1 MSQIPRRL
9 VPLAGMHGQI
19 LVALRAGMPA
29 DSSLA
34 DARTGTRSEFHDR
47 YVALFD
53 SHFTRLFRYFDRL
66 SGEPDLAADIAQET
80 FIKLYER
87 QAMPDRPEAW
97 LISVAMNL
105 FRNTRSTGTR
115 RRLLLT
121 VERGERVYSDPPPSP
136 EQATIGKESQSR
148 VRAVIDQMP
157 ERERELLLLQAEG
170 YSYRDM
176 AVALDLNEA
185 SIGTLLAR
193 ARQLFRAAYGEAP

>member
-1 MSQIPRRL
+1 
-9 VPLAGMHGQI
+9 MHGQL

-29 DSSLA
+29 DPPRVEAL
-34 DARTGTRSEFHDR
+34 TGSRAAFHDQ

-53 SHFTRLFRYFDRL
+53 IHFTRLFRYFDRL
-66 SGEPDLAADIAQET
+66 SGEPDLAADIAQEA
-80 FIKLYER
+80 FIKLYDR

-105 FRNTRSTGTR
+105 FRNARSTGNR

-121 VERGERVYSDPPPSP
+121 RERGERVYSDPPPSP
-136 EQATIGKESQSR
+136 EQAAIGEESRSR
-148 VRAVIDQMP
+148 VRAVIDRMP

-176 AVALDLNEA
+176 ADALDLKEA

-193 ARQLFRAAYGEAP
+193 ARQMFRAVYEETP

>member
-1 MSQIPRRL
+1 
-9 VPLAGMHGQI
+9 MHGQI

-29 DSSLA
+29 DSSRPE
-34 DARTGTRSEFHDR
+34 ARTGTRADFHDR
-47 YVALFD
+47 YVVLFD
-53 SHFTRLFRYFDRL
+53 THFTRLFRYFDRL
-66 SGEPDLAADIAQET
+66 SGEPDLAADLAQEA

-105 FRNTRSTGTR
+105 FRNTRSTGAR

-121 VERGERVYSDPPPSP
+121 GERGERVYSDPPPTP
-136 EQATIGKESQSR
+136 EQSVIVRESRAR
-148 VRAVIDQMP
+148 VRTVIDGMP

-176 AVALDLNEA
+176 ADALDLNEA

-193 ARQLFRAAYGEAP
+193 ARQLFRAAYEEDP

>member
-1 MSQIPRRL
+1 
-9 VPLAGMHGQI
+9 MHGQI

-29 DSSLA
+29 DSSRA
-34 DARTGTRSEFHDR
+34 EAGMGTRADFHDW

-53 SHFTRLFRYFDRL
+53 THFTRLFRYFDRL
-66 SGEPDLAADIAQET
+66 SGEPDLAADIAQEA

-105 FRNTRSTGTR
+105 FRNTRSTGAR

-121 VERGERVYSDPPPSP
+121 GQRGERVHSDPPPTP
-136 EQATIGKESQSR
+136 EQAVIGRESQAR
-148 VRAVIDQMP
+148 VRTVIDRMP

-176 AVALDLNEA
+176 ADALDLNEA

-193 ARQLFRAAYGEAP
+193 ARQLFRVAYEEEP

>member
-1 MSQIPRRL
+1 
-9 VPLAGMHGQI
+9 MHGQI
-19 LVALRAGMPA
+19 LVAPRAGMPA
-29 DSSLA
+29 DPSRA
-34 DARTGTRSEFHDR
+34 EAGTGTRADFHDWF
-47 YVALFD
+47 VALFD

-66 SGEPDLAADIAQET
+66 SGEPDLAADIAQEA

-105 FRNTRSTGTR
+105 FRNTRSTRAR
-115 RRLLLT
+115 RRYLLT

-136 EQATIGKESQSR
+136 EQAAIGKESQLR

-176 AVALDLNEA
+176 ADALDLNEA
-185 SIGTLLAR
+185 SVGTLLAR
-193 ARQLFRAAYGEAP
+193 ARQLFRAAYEEAP

>member
-1 MSQIPRRL
+1 
-9 VPLAGMHGQI
+9 MHGQI

-29 DSSLA
+29 DSSRA
-34 DARTGTRSEFHDR
+34 EVPTGTRADFHDR

-53 SHFTRLFRYFDRL
+53 THFTRLFRYFDRL
-66 SGEPDLAADIAQET
+66 SGEPDLAADIAQEA

-97 LISVAMNL
+97 LISVAINL
-105 FRNTRSTGTR
+105 FRNTRSTGAR

-121 VERGERVYSDPPPSP
+121 AQRGERVYSDPPPSP
-136 EQATIGKESQSR
+136 EQSVIGRESQAR
-148 VRAVIDQMP
+148 VRTVIDRMP

-176 AVALDLNEA
+176 ADALDLNEA

-193 ARQLFRAAYGEAP
+193 ARQLFRAAYEEAP

>member
-1 MSQIPRRL
+1 
-9 VPLAGMHGQI
+9 MHGQI

-29 DSSLA
+29 DSSRLET
-34 DARTGTRSEFHDR
+34 RTGTRADFHDR
-47 YVALFD
+47 FVVIFD
-53 SHFTRLFRYFDRL
+53 SHFNRVFRYFDRL
-66 SGEPDLAADIAQET
+66 SGEPDLAADIAQEA

-115 RRLLLT
+115 RRHLLT

-148 VRAVIDQMP
+148 VRAVIDRMP

-176 AVALDLNEA
+176 ADALDLNEA
-185 SIGTLLAR
+185 SVGTLLAR
-193 ARQLFRAAYGEAP
+193 ARQLFRSAYEEAP

>member
-1 MSQIPRRL
+1 
-9 VPLAGMHGQI
+9 MHGQI

-29 DSSLA
+29 DSS
-34 DARTGTRSEFHDR
+34 RVEVHTGTRADFRDR
-47 YVALFD
+47 YVVLFD
-53 SHFTRLFRYFDRL
+53 SHFNRLFRYFDRL
-66 SGEPDLAADIAQET
+66 SGEPDLAADIAQEA

-105 FRNTRSTGTR
+105 FRNSRSTGAR
-115 RRLLLT
+115 RRHLLT

-136 EQATIGKESQSR
+136 EQTAIGKESQSR

-176 AVALDLNEA
+176 ADALDLNEA
-185 SIGTLLAR
+185 SVGTLLAR
-193 ARQLFRAAYGEAP
+193 ARQLFRAAYEEAP

>member
-1 MSQIPRRL
+1 
-9 VPLAGMHGQI
+9 MHGQI
-19 LVALRAGMPA
+19 LLAQRGGMPA
-29 DSSLA
+29 DSSRV
-34 DARTGTRSEFHDR
+34 DARTGARTEFHDR

-53 SHFTRLFRYFDRL
+53 THFTRLFRYFDRL

-105 FRNTRSTGTR
+105 FRNSRSTGAR

-121 VERGERVYSDPPPSP
+121 VERGEQVYSDPPPSP
-136 EQATIGKESQSR
+136 EQAAIGKESQSR
-148 VRAVIDQMP
+148 VRAVIDQLP

-176 AVALDLNEA
+176 ADALDLNEA

-193 ARQLFRAAYGEAP
+193 ARQLFRAAYEEAT

>member
-1 MSQIPRRL
+1 
-9 VPLAGMHGQI
+9 
-19 LVALRAGMPA
+19 MPA

-105 FRNTRSTGTR
+105 FRNARSTGTR

-136 EQATIGKESQSR
+136 EQAAIGRESQSR

-176 AVALDLNEA
+176 ADALDLNEA